1 MLKSLDSCQPG
12 PRRSSL
18 VIDGQTMPVVFRRN
32 RNARRIILRLD
43 PKTGAI
49 VLTVPWNTSYG
60 AALEFAASQAAWI
73 WAQSRRMAAPVPL
86 RPDLRVP
93 VRGIEHAMV
102 RREGARRPVWT
113 EPGDPPRLCVSGDP
127 AHAERRI
134 ADWLKGQA
142 RQDLRAASRAY
153 AARMG
158 TQYTSLTVRDTSSR
172 WGSCSSTK
180 ALSYSWR
187 LVLAPPFVLDY
198 VAAHEVAHLIEMN
211 HGRAFWALVEA
222 HCPRAG
228 EARRWLKAHGRALH
242 RYGAA
247 GSAAG

>member
-1 MLKSLDSCQPG
+1 MLKALDSRKPD

-18 VIDGQTMPVVFRRN
+18 MIDGRTVPVTLKRN

-43 PKTGAI
+43 PKTSGI
-49 VLTVPWNTSYG
+49 ILTVPWTTSYD
-60 AALEFAASQAAWI
+60 AALDFAASQAAWI
-73 WAQSRRMAAPVPL
+73 WAQSRRMVG
-86 RPDLRVP
+86 P
-93 VRGIEHAMV
+93 VRLCPGGSIPVRSVEHAIV
-102 RREGARRPVWT
+102 HHGGARRPVWV
-113 EPGDPPRLCVSGDP
+113 EVGDPPQLCVSGDI

-134 ADWLKGQA
+134 ADWLKAQA
-142 RQDLRAASRAY
+142 KQDLRAATRDY
-153 AARMG
+153 AARMNV
-158 TQYTSLTVRDTSSR
+158 TFASITVRDTSTR
-172 WGSCSSTK
+172 WGSCSSTG

-198 VAAHEVAHLIEMN
+198 VAAHEVAHLVEMN

-228 EARRWLKAHGRALH
+228 EARRWLKTQGHALH

-247 GSAAG
+247 GGR

>member
-1 MLKSLDSCQPG
+1 MLKSLEYRELGS
-12 PRRSSL
+12 RRSSL
-18 VIDGQTMPVVFRRN
+18 LIDGRAVPVALKRN

-43 PKTGAI
+43 PKTDGI
-49 VLTVPWNTSYG
+49 VLTVPWTTSYE

-73 WAQSRRMAAPVPL
+73 WVQSRRMVAPVRL
-86 RPDLRVP
+86 RPGSIVP
-93 VRGIEHAMV
+93 VRGVEHAIV
-102 RREGARRPVWT
+102 HREGARRPVWA
-113 EPGDPPRLCVSGDP
+113 EAGDPPQLCVSGDP
-127 AHAERRI
+127 AHAERRA
-134 ADWLKGQA
+134 ADWLKSQA
-142 RQDLRAASRAY
+142 KHDLRAATRDY
-153 AARMG
+153 AARMKV
-158 TQYTSLTVRDTSSR
+158 QFASLTVRDTSTR
-172 WGSCSSTK
+172 WGSCSSTR

-211 HGRAFWALVEA
+211 HGRVFWTLVES

-247 GSAAG
+247 AG

>member
-1 MLKSLDSCQPG
+1 MLKTLDSSGPG

-18 VIDGQTMPVVFRRN
+18 MIDGRTMPVTLKRN

-43 PKTGAI
+43 PRTEGI
-49 VLTVPWNTSYG
+49 VLTVPWTTSYE
-60 AALEFAASQAAWI
+60 AALDFAASQAAWI
-73 WAQSRRMAAPVPL
+73 WAQSQRMVAPVRFLPGSCVPL
-86 RPDLRVP
+86 RGV
-93 VRGIEHAMV
+93 EHAIV
-102 RREGARRPVWT
+102 HRAGARRPVWVEAG
-113 EPGDPPRLCVSGDP
+113 EPPNLCVSGDP
-127 AHAERRI
+127 AHAERRA
-134 ADWLKGQA
+134 ADWLKAQA
-142 RQDLRAASRAY
+142 RQDLRTATRGY

-158 TQYTSLTVRDTSSR
+158 VEFASLTVRDTRSR
-172 WGSCSSTK
+172 WGSCSSTR

-211 HGRAFWALVEA
+211 HGRAFWTLVEA

-228 EARRWLKAHGRALH
+228 EARRWLKVHGRALH

-247 GSAAG
+247 GATG

>member
-1 MLKSLDSCQPG
+1 MLKTLDSRKPD

-18 VIDGQTMPVVFRRN
+18 VIDGRTMPVTMKRN

-43 PKTGAI
+43 PKTEGI
-49 VLTVPWNTSYG
+49 VLTVPWTTSFE
-60 AALEFAASQAAWI
+60 AALDFAASQAAWI
-73 WAQSRRMAAPVPL
+73 WAQSRRMLAPVRLAPGASVPL
-86 RPDLRVP
+86 RGV
-93 VRGIEHAMV
+93 EHAIV
-102 RREGARRPVWT
+102 HRGGARRPVWV
-113 EPGDPPRLCVSGDP
+113 ECAPPQLCVSGDP
-127 AHAERRI
+127 SHAERRA
-134 ADWLKGQA
+134 ADWLKAQA
-142 RQDLRAASRAY
+142 KHDLRAAARDY

-158 TQYTSLTVRDTSSR
+158 VQFASLTVRDTSTR

-198 VAAHEVAHLIEMN
+198 VAAHEVVHLIEMN
-211 HGRAFWALVEA
+211 HGRAFWTLVEA

-228 EARRWLKAHGRALH
+228 EARRWLKTHGRTLH

-247 GSAAG
+247 R

>member
-1 MLKSLDSCQPG
+1 MLKTLGSCQTG

-18 VIDGQTMPVVFRRN
+18 VIDGETLPVTFRRN
-32 RNARRIILRLD
+32 RNARRIIMRLD
-43 PKTGAI
+43 PRSEGI
-49 VLTVPWNTSYG
+49 VLTVPWNTSYE

-73 WAQSRRMAAPVPL
+73 WAQSRRMVAAVRL
-86 RPDLRVP
+86 RPGASVP
-93 VRGIEHAMV
+93 VRGVEHAIV
-102 RREGARRPVWT
+102 HLEGARRPVWT
-113 EPGDPPRLCVSGDP
+113 TGDPPRLCVSGDP
-127 AHAERRI
+127 AHAERR
-134 ADWLKGQA
+134 AGDWLKAQA
-142 RQDLRAASRAY
+142 KLDLRAASHAY
-153 AARMG
+153 AARLG
-158 TQYTSLTVRDTSSR
+158 VRFASLTVRDTSSR
-172 WGSCSSTK
+172 WGSCSSAR

-247 GSAAG
+247 GGAAG

>member
-1 MLKSLDSCQPG
+1 MLKTLDSRKPD

-18 VIDGQTMPVVFRRN
+18 VIDGRTMPVTMRRN

-43 PKTGAI
+43 PKTEGI
-49 VLTVPWNTSYG
+49 VLTVPWTTSFE
-60 AALEFAASQAAWI
+60 AALDFAASQAAWI
-73 WAQSRRMAAPVPL
+73 WAQSRRMLAPVRLVPGASVPL
-86 RPDLRVP
+86 RGV
-93 VRGIEHAMV
+93 EHAIV
-102 RREGARRPVWT
+102 HHGGARRPVWL
-113 EPGDPPRLCVSGDP
+113 ECEPPRLCVSGDL
-127 AHAERRI
+127 AHAERRA
-134 ADWLKGQA
+134 ADWLKSQA
-142 RQDLRAASRAY
+142 KHDLRAATREY

-158 TQYTSLTVRDTSSR
+158 VRFASLTVRDTSTR

-211 HGRAFWALVEA
+211 HGRAFWTLVEA

-228 EARRWLKAHGRALH
+228 EARRWLKTHGRNLH

-247 GSAAG
+247 R